1 MTTTTEKK
9 ATPAKAVKKAPAKAK
24 RPELASVANV
34 VLVPLDDLLT
44 DQNIRET
51 MDEEGLREL
60 ARDIEARGLLQ
71 PIVVTPAKGN
81 KYQVVAGHRRAAA
94 IRLTAATAAPAVV
107 TKFSP
112 AEAKKAQLAENIQR
126 ADLSLLEEGRALLA
140 LRNEGMSLAELGE
153 LVNKS
158 RAWVCKRI
166 ACVDDLPHFVAD
178 LVEDGVTEDPEII
191 LAMKELFTL
200 DWWQAK
206 QATDRLRAGEESR
219 ESLRELV
226 KKAKALAADRLQ
238 AAVSNTGGEEGADTS
253 GAGEVTLKTVQ
264 EDRER
269 IQAEQL
275 EIARK
280 VQAQQQCYA
289 WRLIEEAK
297 SAETTT
303 AYQPFRAALE
313 PEARAYWKD
322 VLGDASTPNGFEMMV
337 RRAAKDC
344 YANTEDSDLLVV
356 MAWAGMKRQQNLL
369 AYPTEEE
376 VDGVLRQF
384 VEEFRGMVVSHAKR
398 EA

>member
-1 MTTTTEKK
+1 MTTTTETK

-24 RPELASVANV
+24 RPELTSVANV

-44 DQNIRET
+44 DQNIREA

-71 PIVVTPAKGN
+71 PIVVTPAKEN

-94 IRLTAATAAPAVV
+94 IRLTAARVAPAVV

-112 AEAKKAQLAENIQR
+112 ADAKKAQLAENIQR

-166 ACVDDLPHFVAD
+166 ACVDELPSFIAD

-191 LAMKELFTL
+191 LAMKDLFAL

-206 QATDRLRAGEESR
+206 LARDRLRAGEESR

-226 KKAKALAADRLQ
+226 KKAKEPKAPPAPL
-238 AAVSNTGGEEGADTS
+238 VVWNTGGEEDTADATQGKAVS
-253 GAGEVTLKTVQ
+253 EESEEEKAAL
-264 EDRER
+264 
-269 IQAEQL
+269 L
-275 EIARK
+275 ESARAK
-280 VQAQQQCYA
+280 RARMQCDA
-289 WRLIEEAK
+289 WRLIEEAQ
-297 SAETTT
+297 SNETMECF
-303 AYQPFRAALE
+303 QPFQNPLE

-322 VLGDASTPNGFEMMV
+322 VFGDATSPNGFEMMV
-337 RRAAKDC
+337 KAAAQNRFSARDV
-344 YANTEDSDLLVV
+344 LVV

-384 VEEFRGMVVSHAKR
+384 VEEFRGRVVSHAKQ
-398 EA
+398 EE